1 MDDNKRAKVT
11 EKVAKLLRQAEDVAG
26 TPEEGVFQARAF
38 EIVAKYGLD
47 MAQIHARKDG
57 LDISELPGA
66 IEWSVFVQGKYQ
78 SAQAL
83 LLHGMARALHCHT
96 VYSNSGGTYHVWVYG
111 VPHHI
116 ERLQF
121 LWEMLRPQ
129 MVRLVEN
136 VRPATDYQR
145 VQEQYGFIDG
155 RFRVSTRV
163 VKDAGRLKTYRRSW
177 LAGYAQTIESRI
189 REQETIAIE
198 SVGGA
203 AIVLYRGDEQRAEV
217 AMQDAHPNLRRAK
230 TRSRFDRDGY
240 SHGQRD
246 GSQAEF
252 ARAIG

>member
-1 MDDNKRAKVT
+1 MDDNKRAKIT

-47 MAQIHARKDG
+47 IAQIHARKEG
-57 LDISELPGA
+57 LDISDLPGA
-66 IEWSVFVQGKYQ
+66 VEWSLFVRGKYQ

-136 VRPATDYQR
+136 VRPTSEYQR
-145 VQEQYGFIDG
+145 VQEHYNWATDTF
-155 RFRVSTRV
+155 TTKV

-189 REQETIAIE
+189 HEQETIAIE

-203 AIVLYRGDEQRAEV
+203 ALVLYRGDAQRAEI
-217 AMQDAHPNLRRAK
+217 AMQDAHPNLRQAK

-246 GSQAEF
+246 GRQAEF

>member
-1 MDDNKRAKVT
+1 MDDNKRAKIT

-47 MAQIHARKDG
+47 MAQIHARKEG
-57 LDISELPGA
+57 LDISDLPNA
-66 IEWSVFVQGKYQ
+66 IQWEVFVRGKYQ

-96 VYSNSGGTYHVWVYG
+96 VYASSGGTYVVWVYG

-136 VRPATDYQR
+136 VRPSSEYQR
-145 VQEQYGFIDG
+145 IQERYDWASNTF
-155 RFRVSTRV
+155 TTKV

-203 AIVLYRGDEQRAEV
+203 AIVLYRGDEQRAEI
-217 AMQDAHPNLRRAK
+217 AMRDAHPNLRQAK

-240 SHGQRD
+240 GHGQRD